1 MDAIFTDALDASNN
15 RPRNPCRARQLANG
29 EWRMA
34 LARKRVPCATL
45 KAHCPELKTHRTK
58 QNANPVGW
66 RFASALLLLIL
77 VAGAGFEPTTF
88 GL

>member
-1 MDAIFTDALDASNN
+1 MAHGA
-15 RPRNPCRARQLANG
+15 
-29 EWRMA
+29 WRMA

>member
-1 MDAIFTDALDASNN
+1 MDAIFTDALDASDN
-15 RPRNPCRARQLANG
+15 RPRNPCRARQLAHG
-29 EWRMA
+29 
-34 LARKRVPCATL
+34 ATL